1 MNKPILFKRTR
12 ESIAKKL
19 SNHIYVEILNSHDK
33 KLIVN
38 NFTLLE
44 LILIERTLN
53 EIDSMSEEEL
63 RELNIE

>member
-44 LILIERTLN
+44 LILIGRALK

-63 RELNIE
+63 QELNRE

>member
-1 MNKPILFKRTR
+1 MQ
-12 ESIAKKL
+12 KKL

-63 RELNIE
+63 RELNRE

>member
-33 KLIVN
+33 KLIIN

-44 LILIERTLN
+44 LILIGRALK
-53 EIDSMSEEEL
+53 EIDSISEEEL
-63 RELNIE
+63 QELNRE

>member
-63 RELNIE
+63 RELNRE

>member
-1 MNKPILFKRTR
+1 MNKPILFNRTR
-12 ESIAKKL
+12 KSITRKL

-44 LILIERTLN
+44 LILIGRALK

-63 RELNIE
+63 QELNRE

>member
-19 SNHIYVEILNSHDK
+19 SNHIHVEILNSHDK

-63 RELNIE
+63 RELNRE

>member
-44 LILIERTLN
+44 LILIGRALK

-63 RELNIE
+63 QELSRE